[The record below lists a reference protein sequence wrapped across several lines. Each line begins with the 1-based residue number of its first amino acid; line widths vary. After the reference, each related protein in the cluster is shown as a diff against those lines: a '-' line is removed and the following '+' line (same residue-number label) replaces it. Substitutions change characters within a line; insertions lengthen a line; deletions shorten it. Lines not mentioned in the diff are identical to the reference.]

1 MEVLLHLDSVY
12 LYLTPSYYIERFKL
26 SHYSSKLA
34 TFQLDPGNQKQSLT
48 VVGTL
53 FLAWG
58 EQVPFKRRDIAW
70 ASRS

>member
-1 MEVLLHLDSVY
+1 MEVLLHLDNVY

-34 TFQLDPGNQKQSLT
+34 KFQLDPGNQKQSLT

-53 FLAWG
+53 FL
-58 EQVPFKRRDIAW
+58 V
-70 ASRS
+70 